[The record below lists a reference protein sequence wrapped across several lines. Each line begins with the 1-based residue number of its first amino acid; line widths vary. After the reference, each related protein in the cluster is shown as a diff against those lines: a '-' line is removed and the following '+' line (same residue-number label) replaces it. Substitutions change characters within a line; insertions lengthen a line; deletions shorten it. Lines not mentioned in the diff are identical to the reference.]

1 MSRWAGVRADDDVI
15 FGFWHR
21 LLYLRCEICYL
32 QSPPASAGAV
42 RFPSL
47 DDVLRKLPMLQALD
61 DPIEVMILG
70 FEFPDRISRMRGDE
84 DLFSGLVEHG
94 DLNVTEGFRRHV
106 VFELIEQF
114 DVFVRQLENRA
125 PGLLARG
132 RYDAGEAAPPL
143 GRPAAELDAV
153 VGERGQHLELVFG
166 RPSFELSRM
175 EINGRKKELSRCC
188 GASILPWKC

>member
-1 MSRWAGVRADDDVI
+1 M
-15 FGFWHR
+15 FH
-21 LLYLRCEICYL
+21 
-32 QSPPASAGAV
+32 
-42 RFPSL
+42 
-47 DDVLRKLPMLQALD
+47 ALD

-70 FEFPDRISRMRGDE
+70 FEFPDRISRMGGHQ
-84 DLFSGLVEHG
+84 DLFSGFTEDRYL
-94 DLNVTEGFRRHV
+94 DVTKGFRRHV
-106 VFELIEQF
+106 VFELIEEF

-175 EINGRKKELSRCC
+175 EIIGVQKELHRC
-188 GASILPWKC
+188 GVASSMP